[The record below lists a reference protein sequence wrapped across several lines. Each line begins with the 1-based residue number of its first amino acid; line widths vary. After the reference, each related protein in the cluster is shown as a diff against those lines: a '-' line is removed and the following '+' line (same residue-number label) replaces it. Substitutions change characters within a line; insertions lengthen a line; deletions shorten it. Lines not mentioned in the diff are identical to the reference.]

1 MLLSK
6 IGDPKDGRYPK
17 ALRLP
22 ETGCSPS
29 HHAQYPSPPSLHSH
43 SRRCL
48 SLASFPLVACP
59 TGLSRPSGHLGP
71 IGRGHGTGPSPA
83 GGHGLERVVRAGE
96 AGARAPPLL
105 REAPPPR
112 LHLRPLTQCSTRA
125 SCCASASST
134 LTASR
139 PTGERVGG
147 ALDGLGA
154 CSGYLMN
161 E

>member
-1 MLLSK
+1 MFLSK
-6 IGDPKDGRYPK
+6 IGGPKDGWDPRPSGS
-17 ALRLP
+17 LRQDAPLVIMHSTP
-22 ETGCSPS
+22 L
-29 HHAQYPSPPSLHSH
+29 PPSLHSH

-59 TGLSRPSGHLGP
+59 TGLSRPSGHLGR
-71 IGRGHGTGPSPA
+71 IGRGHGIGPSRA

-96 AGARAPPLL
+96 AGARAPPLP

-125 SCCASASST
+125 SCCASVSST